1 MPYVL
6 GLYIKLQLDM
16 ALQMKAEVR
25 SELTPGIYAILDCA
39 GKKGRRFLAEGL
51 DGPGRALLSELIKDW
66 SRFGEWK
73 G

>member
-6 GLYIKLQLDM
+6 GLYIKLQLDISER
-16 ALQMKAEVR
+16 MKAEVR
-25 SELTPGIYAILDCA
+25 RELMPGVYAILDCA
-39 GKKGRRFLAEGL
+39 GKKGRRVLGEVL
-51 DGPGRALLSELIKDW
+51 DGPGRALLSELIRDW